1 MIIFCNSPQYTG
13 NVITIYPKTIPL
25 SSRERSFA
33 LGNVKLKQ
41 IIVLRNRQVI
51 WLRYRK
57 IIRRI
62 WCRVFRSCCSYAICS
77 RSIFSAINHLINNL
91 QVSFHIRDHHFVNL
105 IPSLSLCTFPTNELS
120 VLHIKICI
128 VCTILNGPTIL
139 FCFIVLICC
148 TDYEFVS
155 RSRCSFCSRS
165 RIIDPNLWHIIAI
178 SCRLKAIQF
187 CTC

>member
-1 MIIFCNSPQYTG
+1 MIIYS
-13 NVITIYPKTIPL
+13 KAIPL

-33 LGNVKLKQ
+33 LGKIKLKR
-41 IIVLRNRQVI
+41 IIVLLNRQVI

-62 WCRVFRSCCSYAICS
+62 WYRALCSCCSYTISS
-77 RSIFSAINHLINNL
+77 RSDFSFNTFSYHLINNL
-91 QVSFHIRDHHFVNL
+91 QVSFHFRERHFANL
-105 IPSLSLCTFPTNELS
+105 IPSLGLCTIPTYELP
-120 VLHIKICI
+120 VLHIKIVI

-148 TDYEFVS
+148 TDYEFGSSS
-155 RSRCSFCSRS
+155 RSSFCSRS
-165 RIIDPNLWHIIAI
+165 RGTLPYFWHIVAF

-187 CTC
+187 RTC

>member
-41 IIVLRNRQVI
+41 IIVLLNRQVI
-51 WLRYRK
+51 WPRYRK

-62 WCRVFRSCCSYAICS
+62 WYRALCSCCSYTISS
-77 RSIFSAINHLINNL
+77 RSIFSAINHLIYNL
-91 QVSFHIRDHHFVNL
+91 QVRFLFRDRHFVNL
-105 IPSLSLCTFPTNELS
+105 IPSINFVAIPTNELS
-120 VLHIKICI
+120 RLHIKIGI

-148 TDYEFVS
+148 TDYEFGS
-155 RSRCSFCSRS
+155 RSRSSFCSFS
-165 RIIDPNLWHIIAI
+165 RFIDHNLWHIIAL